1 VGQGVTILRTPKC
14 YLRYVVLYQAIGW
27 ICRFGTAYFL
37 LEAFNVNAS
46 IENALLV
53 LVVGSIST
61 LLPFTPG
68 GAGAQQALLV
78 IVLAGSATR
87 SVLLAYSVG
96 AQITVTVVNVMVG
109 FVALF
114 LLFGGLRWSHIR
126 GRADTSSTEPAPKPG

>member
-1 VGQGVTILRTPKC
+1 M
-14 YLRYVVLYQAIGW
+14 
-27 ICRFGTAYFL
+27 
-37 LEAFNVNAS
+37 NAT

-78 IVLAGSATR
+78 IVLSGEATR
-87 SVLLAYSVG
+87 SSILAYSVG
-96 AQITVTVVNVMVG
+96 AQVATTVVNVIIG

-114 LLFGGLRWSHIR
+114 LLFGGLRWRHMAH
-126 GRADTSSTEPAPKPG
+126 RADPTAEPEPRPG